1 VSRSD
6 VEVPMTVRIMFGH
19 AALQV
24 VADAVGVDVLHIK
37 GPATDPDLQSAGGGT
52 DADVLV
58 RPSQCEAFLLAMTTR
73 DWQRRNTFRSGS
85 PFGHAATYWHA
96 QWGYADIHRFFPGMG
111 QGEQTFDLL
120 WAEREVREFAGI
132 PAAVPSA
139 AARHLVAVL
148 NAARNRRPLPPDT
161 QAADAARALVP
172 RLEAGVGWAA
182 AHGRLQ
188 EHRDAPDYALWKVT
202 VEGGTRTQ
210 EWWARVKAAPTRR
223 DKVALVLR
231 APLVNVDH
239 LANVRGH
246 RPTAREI
253 AVEFFDRPRR
263 GLAEE
268 WQRRTGR
275 GSR

>member
-1 VSRSD
+1 
-6 VEVPMTVRIMFGH
+6 MAVRILFGH

-24 VADAVGVDVLHIK
+24 VADAVGVDLLHIK
-37 GPATDPDLQSAGGGT
+37 GPATDLGLQSAGGGT

-58 RPSQCEAFLLAMTTR
+58 RPSQCDALLLAITAR

-96 QWGYADIHRFFPGMG
+96 QWGYADIHRFFPGMA
-111 QGEQTFDLL
+111 QDEHTFDVL
-120 WAEREVREFAGI
+120 WAERQTQDFAGI
-132 PAAVPSA
+132 PAAVPSP

-148 NAARNRRPLPPDT
+148 NAARNRRPLPADSDAT
-161 QAADAARALVP
+161 DAARVLVP
-172 RLEAGVGWAA
+172 RVGAEVGWAA
-182 AHGRLQ
+182 AHGTL
-188 EHRDAPDYALWKVT
+188 EAHRDAPDYALWKVT
-202 VEGGTRTQ
+202 VDGGTRTQ
-210 EWWARVKAAPTRR
+210 EWWARVQAAPTRR

-253 AVEFFDRPRR
+253 MVEFFDRPRR

-268 WQRRTGR
+268 WQRRTTRGGR
-275 GSR
+275 

>member
-1 VSRSD
+1 
-6 VEVPMTVRIMFGH
+6 MTVRILFGH

-24 VADAVGVDVLHIK
+24 VAGALGVDVLHIK

-58 RPSQCEAFLLAMTTR
+58 RPSQCEAFLLAMTAR

-85 PFGHAATYWHA
+85 PFGHAATYWHP
-96 QWGYADIHRFFPGMG
+96 QWGYADVHRFFPGMG
-111 QGEQTFDLL
+111 QDEQTFDVL
-120 WAEREVREFAGI
+120 WAERQTRDFAGI
-132 PAAVPSA
+132 PAAVPSPG
-139 AARHLVAVL
+139 ARHLVAVL
-148 NAARNRRPLPPDT
+148 NAARNRRPLPSDS
-161 QAADAARALVP
+161 DAAAAGAALVLVP
-172 RLEAGVGWAA
+172 RVRAEVGWAA
-182 AHGRLQ
+182 AHGTLDERLG
-188 EHRDAPDYALWKVT
+188 APDYALWKVT

-253 AVEFFDRPRR
+253 VVEFFDRPRR

-268 WQRRTGR
+268 WQRRTTR